1 MSSSHRNH
9 IADAEDVSLGI
20 VAPDGRDGMIQHARE
35 FHEAG
40 IPFVF
45 DPGQGLPMFDRE
57 ELLSFIKL
65 AEYAAMNEYE
75 AKMLEEKTG
84 QTLSEIAGHLKA
96 LIVTRGGEGSTI
108 YTGKK
113 ILDIPTV
120 IAEEVVDPTGCGDSY
135 RSGLLYGIQAGLDW
149 ETTGRLA
156 SLLGAIKIASQGPQN
171 HQFDRTYIET
181 SYRENFDRALEW

>member
-1 MSSSHRNH
+1 
-9 IADAEDVSLGI
+9 
-20 VAPDGRDGMIQHARE
+20 
-35 FHEAG
+35 
-40 IPFVF
+40 
-45 DPGQGLPMFDRE
+45 
-57 ELLSFIKL
+57 
-65 AEYAAMNEYE
+65 MNEYE

-135 RSGLLYGIQAGLDW
+135 RSGLLYGIQAG
-149 ETTGRLA
+149 
-156 SLLGAIKIASQGPQN
+156 
-171 HQFDRTYIET
+171 
-181 SYRENFDRALEW
+181 